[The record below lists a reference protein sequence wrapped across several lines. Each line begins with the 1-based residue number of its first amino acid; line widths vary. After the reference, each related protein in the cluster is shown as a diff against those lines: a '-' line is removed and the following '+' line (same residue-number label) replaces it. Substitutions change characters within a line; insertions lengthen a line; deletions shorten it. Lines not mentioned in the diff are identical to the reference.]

1 MINEKIIRVNIGG
14 KAVYFHVLGAIDR
27 EFLDRVVEIL
37 STAYRDLGETPDY
50 LEVYVYE
57 STLVKQEKLIREAIK
72 IGVPLIGDY
81 PVSHDAW
88 SGWPR
93 IHIDYEKCRGLSE
106 KQLRALVYHEAGHSI
121 LHGSL
126 SSYFISIK
134 ANRLNRFNLDPL
146 EAIYLASVVVKDL
159 DIHCFLSS
167 RGLGRVIED
176 YFEYVK
182 PLIMEEKCGSLREI
196 LEFSKL
202 ISPCVVINCTG
213 LDEVLGFKCGRICE
227 SVIIA
232 LRHIVNLEKP
242 LSTRIETFI
251 NELIEYTLH

>member
-1 MINEKIIRVNIGG
+1 MTSGKIIRVDIGG
-14 KAVYFHVLGAIDR
+14 KVVFFHALGGIDG
-27 EFLDRVVEIL
+27 EFLDRLIEIL
-37 STAYRDLGETPDY
+37 STAYSDLGEAPDY

-57 STLVKQEKLIREAIK
+57 STLVKQEKMIREAIK
-72 IGVPLIGDY
+72 TGVPLIGDY

-88 SGWPR
+88 FGWPR
-93 IHIDYEKCRGLSE
+93 IHIDYEKCQGLSE
-106 KQLRALVYHEAGHSI
+106 RQLRALVYHEAGHSI

-134 ANRLNRFNLDPL
+134 ANNLNRLNLDPL

-159 DIHCFLSS
+159 DIHYYISS
-167 RGLGRVIED
+167 RGLGGVVED

-182 PLIMEEKCGSLREI
+182 PLIMGEKCGSLREI

-213 LDEVLGFKCGRICE
+213 LDKVLGYNCRRIYE
-227 SVIIA
+227 SVIMA
-232 LRHIVNLEKP
+232 LSHIVNLQKP

>member
-1 MINEKIIRVNIGG
+1 MGG
-14 KAVYFHVLGAIDR
+14 KVVYFHVFGAIDR
-27 EFLDRVVEIL
+27 VFLDRVIEIL

-57 STLVKQEKLIREAIK
+57 STLVKQEVLIREAIK
-72 IGVPLIGDY
+72 MGVPLIGDY

-88 SGWPR
+88 YGWPR
-93 IHIDYEKCRGLSE
+93 IHVDYEKCRGLSE
-106 KQLRALVYHEAGHSI
+106 RQLRALVYHEAGHSI

-126 SSYFISIK
+126 TSYFISIK
-134 ANRLNRFNLDPL
+134 SNNLNRLNLDAL

-159 DIHCFLSS
+159 DVHYFLSR

-182 PLIMEEKCGSLREI
+182 PLIMGEKCGSLREI

-202 ISPCVVINCTG
+202 ISPCLVINCTG
-213 LDEVLGFKCGRICE
+213 LDKVLEFKCKRIYE
-227 SVIIA
+227 SVIMALSHIA
-232 LRHIVNLEKP
+232 NLEKP

>member
-1 MINEKIIRVNIGG
+1 MTSEKIIRVNIGG
-14 KAVYFHVLGAIDR
+14 KVVYFHVFGAIDR
-27 EFLDRVVEIL
+27 GFLDRIIEIL

-57 STLVKQEKLIREAIK
+57 STLVKQEKLIREAIDT
-72 IGVPLIGDY
+72 GVPLIGDY
-81 PVSHDAW
+81 PISHDAW

-106 KQLRALVYHEAGHSI
+106 RQLRALVYHEAGHSV

-126 SSYFISIK
+126 SSHFISIE
-134 ANRLNRFNLDPL
+134 ANNLDRLNLDPL

-159 DIHCFLSS
+159 DVHSFLSR
-167 RGLGRVIED
+167 RGLGRVVED

-182 PLIMEEKCGSLREI
+182 PLIMGEKCGSLRET

-202 ISPCVVINCTG
+202 ISPCLVINCTG
-213 LDEVLGFKCGRICE
+213 LDKLLEYNCRRIYE
-227 SVIIA
+227 SIIMA
-232 LRHIVNLEKP
+232 LRHIVNLDKP

-251 NELIEYTLH
+251 NELIEYTLR